1 MAKQKICIIGGSLSG
16 LITSIGLSKL
26 NCDIDLI
33 TGDINK
39 KIKSTRTVAIS
50 QNNFDY
56 LDKLNI
62 FKSTKKELWPCSI
75 MKLYIENKNGK
86 FTNIFELNKNNNSK
100 KILYMCE
107 NIKIIKLMLNK
118 IKKTRSIS
126 IKNYGKVSEVLNS
139 GLLKSIKAGN
149 KNPKYNLIIIC
160 AGSNS
165 DLVKKIFGTKIIER
179 SYDEISITGM
189 LNHNSIENNV
199 ARQIFLDEGVLALLP
214 VSNTST
220 SIVWSV
226 KKDKNKKNESFLK
239 KKIIHYSSNFYKKI
253 KFTGKIEIK
262 NLNFLIRNNYYQ
274 NRTLLFG
281 DALHV
286 VHPLAGQ
293 GFNMTIRDLI
303 SLEKTLKNKID
314 LGLDIGSEDMLSEFS
329 NETKPRNFVYS
340 MGIDLIKNS
349 FSIKNQTIKKIRND
363 VIKNLN
369 NNNLMKNIFF
379 DFADRG
385 LKF

>member
-1 MAKQKICIIGGSLSG
+1 MAKQKICIFGGGLSG

-62 FKSTKKELWPCSI
+62 FKSTKKELRPCSI
-75 MKLYIENKNGK
+75 MKLYIENKNSK

-107 NIKIIKLMLNK
+107 NTKIIKLMLNK
-118 IKKTRSIS
+118 IKKTRSIF

-199 ARQIFLDEGVLALLP
+199 ARQIF
-214 VSNTST
+214 
-220 SIVWSV
+220 
-226 KKDKNKKNESFLK
+226 
-239 KKIIHYSSNFYKKI
+239 
-253 KFTGKIEIK
+253 
-262 NLNFLIRNNYYQ
+262 
-274 NRTLLFG
+274 
-281 DALHV
+281 
-286 VHPLAGQ
+286 
-293 GFNMTIRDLI
+293 
-303 SLEKTLKNKID
+303 
-314 LGLDIGSEDMLSEFS
+314 
-329 NETKPRNFVYS
+329 
-340 MGIDLIKNS
+340 
-349 FSIKNQTIKKIRND
+349 
-363 VIKNLN
+363 
-369 NNNLMKNIFF
+369 
-379 DFADRG
+379 
-385 LKF
+385 